1 MAARSRRLLTRIA
14 LAALLVAV
22 GLPGATIAAEAAAS
36 PISLTAKLG
45 YQGVYKLQEWMPVTI
60 EVKNSGPDFTGSL
73 EIEAAFTG
81 QPGLASPAIY
91 STTLSLAAGAAKHLR
106 SYAIVSPAGG
116 VTLTVRVLQ
125 GGRLMASQA
134 ASSGTQVPTLIGVL
148 SDDPSALD
156 DLAAVHPAGI
166 SAHVVHL
173 SPEDLAQSAI
183 TLRAFDLLVID
194 DYATDTLTSG
204 QRTAL
209 ADFVR
214 NGGAL
219 LIGTGASWRKT
230 LAGIPA
236 ELVTARP
243 TGTATIAT
251 SQALGGPATLEIAA
265 GIAGSQAGT
274 WLAEASHPLLIE
286 TPVGS
291 GLVTLATF
299 DWNQPA
305 VGAAVGTKGLLRQLL
320 VRDLFASAAQQ
331 NFPIGVGGGGFS
343 SLYGGAGTSISERSN
358 ALSSVLGDVPAL
370 DLPSLQLT
378 GLLVLLYV
386 LLVGPINYL
395 VLGAMHRRE
404 LSWVTIPLIAVI
416 VAGGAYGIGVGTKGR
431 SVQSNQ
437 VAILHLASGG
447 GHAYQETFT
456 GIMAP
461 TRGDYQVSAAG
472 ESLFISP
479 LSANGNFGGSSGST
493 RIDTASNVVT
503 LQGLTAFSLR
513 GFATE
518 SMTPAPQLVGH
529 LQLVNGLLTGRVE
542 NHSSIAFDDAVVLAG
557 DSYQKL
563 GALTPGGAVSIK
575 LAVKPANPFGGQPL
589 YTRIYPNASFG
600 PPPNNPSAADRQGQA
615 RTQILSLLQPGL
627 GFKGPASMAV
637 QPLVVAWSE
646 RPIQEVTVN
655 GAHPRATAETAVAL
669 SLPIDQLGAGSL
681 PAGAV
686 TGRLV
691 DITGETQVNGPPG
704 VFTLQNGS
712 ATYEF
717 TPTLETGRHLTAA
730 SVTVSNPFG
739 AKVMPPAANGTP
751 GTASPQA
758 DVWDWSRGAW
768 TSITY
773 QDNGI
778 TAIPDAAI
786 NPVSNAVR
794 LRVTGAN
801 ASITSGG
808 ASLTGTVQ

>member
-1 MAARSRRLLTRIA
+1 MTRIA
-14 LAALLVAV
+14 LTALLLAV
-22 GLPGATIAAEAAAS
+22 SLPGATIAAEAATS
-36 PISLTAKLG
+36 PISLTAKFG

-60 EVKNSGPDFTGSL
+60 DVKNSGPDFSGSL

-81 QPGLASPAIY
+81 QPGVASPAIY
-91 STTLSLAAGAAKHLR
+91 STPLSLAAGASKHLR
-106 SYAIVSPAGG
+106 TYGIVSPAAG

-125 GGRLMASQA
+125 AGRLMASQA
-134 ASSGTQVPTLIGVL
+134 AGSGTAAPTLIGVL
-148 SDDPSALD
+148 SDDPSSLD

-214 NGGAL
+214 DGGAL

-230 LAGIPA
+230 LAGIPT
-236 ELVTARP
+236 ELVAARP

-251 SQALGGPATLEIAA
+251 RQALGGPATLELAA
-265 GIAGSQAGT
+265 GLPGSSAGT

-286 TPVGS
+286 TAVGS

-305 VGAAVGTKGLLRQLL
+305 VSAAAGTKALLRQLL

-331 NFPIGVGGGGFS
+331 NFPIGIGGGGFS
-343 SLYGGAGTSISERSN
+343 TLYGGAGTSISERSN

-378 GLLVLLYV
+378 GLLVLVYV

-437 VAILHLASGG
+437 VAIVHLASGADR
-447 GHAYQETFT
+447 AYQETFT

-461 TRGDYQVSAAG
+461 TRGDYQVSPAG
-472 ESLFISP
+472 EGLFISP
-479 LSANGNFGGSSGST
+479 LSTNGSFGSAPGST
-493 RIDTASNVVT
+493 RIDAASNVVT

-518 SMTPAPQLVGH
+518 SVTPAPQLVGH
-529 LQLVNGLLTGRVE
+529 LQLINGQLRGRVE
-542 NHSSIAFDDAVVLAG
+542 NHSSITFSDAVVLAG

-563 GALTPGGAVSIK
+563 GALAPGSAVTIQ
-575 LAVKPANPFGGQPL
+575 LAVKSANPFGGQPL

-600 PPPNNPSAADRQGQA
+600 PPPNNPSAADRRGQA

-627 GFKGPASMAV
+627 GFNGPASMAV
-637 QPLVVAWSE
+637 P
-646 RPIQEVTVN
+646 
-655 GAHPRATAETAVAL
+655 
-669 SLPIDQLGAGSL
+669 SLARIACMRGIR
-681 PAGAV
+681 V
-686 TGRLV
+686 KMR
-691 DITGETQVNGPPG
+691 
-704 VFTLQNGS
+704 
-712 ATYEF
+712 
-717 TPTLETGRHLTAA
+717 RHFDR
-730 SVTVSNPFG
+730 S
-739 AKVMPPAANGTP
+739 
-751 GTASPQA
+751 
-758 DVWDWSRGAW
+758 
-768 TSITY
+768 
-773 QDNGI
+773 
-778 TAIPDAAI
+778 
-786 NPVSNAVR
+786 
-794 LRVTGAN
+794 
-801 ASITSGG
+801 
-808 ASLTGTVQ
+808 